1 MNKFVVMSASAR
13 FVDFWIDGRIKI
25 IRDGDFPYSIYSDW
39 RERKDYKEFKPLL
52 DKSYQDVI
60 RLYADELLVGN
71 FEGYI
76 GESTQAE
83 IEVARLK
90 GIPIKYYYPIGVEND
105 KT

>member
-1 MNKFVVMSASAR
+1 MNKFIVLSASAR
-13 FVDFWIDGRIKI
+13 FVDFWIDARIEVIKN
-25 IRDGDFPYSIYSDW
+25 GDIPYSIYSDW
-39 RERKDYKEFKPLL
+39 RARPDYKELKPLL

-83 IEVARLK
+83 MQVARENN
-90 GIPIKYYYPIGVEND
+90 IPIKYFYPIGLE
-105 KT
+105 